1 MDNLFGLPALDARV
15 CKNIRATARRLS
27 RSCTI
32 PGMGVDDIAQDLFL
46 DIWRRR
52 HAFDP
57 TKGSFPT
64 FADRVIANRVA
75 TLTSPTMRQRAE
87 RALVWL
93 DEPISGDDADTLA
106 ATVADPAAP
115 TEHDLAMLLD
125 VRRFV
130 ARLSPALRQ
139 CCEIL
144 LAPKLC
150 DAAAEVGLHRSSVY
164 ENIQRLRAVTNAA
177 GLKEY
182 VVAPRH
188 FSGRSGKCHV

>member
-1 MDNLFGLPALDARV
+1 MEHFSGVAALDART
-15 CKNIRATARRLS
+15 RAHVQTTARRLA
-27 RSCTI
+27 RSGSL
-32 PGMGVDDIAQDLFL
+32 PGMDADDIGQDLFL
-46 DIWRRR
+46 DLWRRR

-57 TKGSFPT
+57 ARASFPT